1 MNRSIIAVVSVL
13 ALLSSVHEAN
23 AGAGAAADRVR
34 LSAQPGVYADTPQDV
49 AAEIS
54 FGRNV
59 AARILARYP
68 LHSDQSLNHYVN
80 LVGNTLAL
88 ASGRPELTFRFAVL
102 DTDAINAYAAP
113 GGYIFV
119 TRGALNAMSNEAELA
134 AVLAHEIAHVAEKH
148 IVKAM
153 NISGESGG
161 AGLGSL
167 FSSIS
172 DPLRSGFTTA
182 VDKGLS
188 ILFEKGL
195 DQQDEF
201 EADRFAFE
209 LLALTGYDPRALEN
223 YLAKLGT
230 RQDMSQTITATHPG
244 FDLRLASLREAAGAM
259 AFEEMGQARLAER
272 FNAYVHK

>member
-1 MNRSIIAVVSVL
+1 MKRSIVAVVSTLVL
-13 ALLSSVHEAN
+13 LGSVLD
-23 AGAGAAADRVR
+23 AGAGPAADRVR
-34 LSAQPGVYADTPQDV
+34 LSEQSGIFAATPEDV

-68 LHSDQSLNHYVN
+68 LHPDERLHHYVN

-88 ASGRPELTFRFAVL
+88 SSGRPELTFRFAVL

-113 GGYIFV
+113 GGYLFV
-119 TRGALNAMSNEAELA
+119 TRGALNAMADEAELA
-134 AVLAHEIAHVAEKH
+134 AVLAHEIAHVAQKH
-148 IVKAM
+148 IVNAM
-153 NISGESGG
+153 NISGQSGG
-161 AGLGSL
+161 AGLGAL

-172 DPLRSGFTTA
+172 DPLRSGFSTA
-182 VDKGLS
+182 VDKTLS

-201 EADRFAFE
+201 DADRYAFE
-209 LLALTGYDPRALEN
+209 LLAVTGYDPRALAN

-230 RQDMSQTITATHPG
+230 QHEMSQTITETHPG
-244 FDLRLASLREAAGAM
+244 FELRLAALREAAGAM
-259 AFEEMGQARLAER
+259 ALENVSQARLAER
-272 FNAYVHK
+272 FKTNVHR